1 MKSFTRILLLC
12 LSAILIIT
20 SCKKDDAEPKKYT
33 LTVAANPTI
42 GGTVTGGGAY
52 KSGEDVALTATA
64 NAEYTFVNWKNGDVV
79 VSTDANFTYTT
90 TAEDVT
96 LTATFALKTYTLTLN
111 IPTPN
116 GSGTV
121 SGGGVYL
128 PGTSVNLI
136 ATPGSGWAFENWT
149 KGANVLSTNATYSY
163 TTTAEDV
170 TIAAN
175 FIPTFTLTISV
186 DPVGAGTVTGAGNYP
201 TGTSVNITATPNAG
215 YAFVK
220 WTEGSMDISTN
231 ANYTYTTGGANAT
244 LKANFVRVYAL
255 TVNTN
260 LANSGVVTGGGNYQ
274 TGTSVDLTAT
284 PSIGYTFV
292 NWTKGGAEVSTNT
305 TYNYTTTASDETITA
320 NFTEKT
326 YLITLGAQSH
336 LTIGAFYS
344 IAQNTIYNQ
353 TDASNNQ
360 SAIDLICFYE
370 HDVVNNRINDI
381 TLSSPGAN
389 ITGIF
394 GGGATDP
401 SQWATKRLT
410 LFTPPTST
418 ITTTQFD
425 ALHQN
430 DPAIQTYFNSS
441 MTSSNKKAKLL
452 AVDNIYAFKTA
463 DNVYGLFKVTN
474 VINSADGLVEVVL
487 KFRK

>member
-1 MKSFTRILLLC
+1 MLV
-12 LSAILIIT
+12 IT

-33 LTVAANPTI
+33 LTVTANPTI
-42 GGTVTGGGAY
+42 GGTVTGGGDY
-52 KSGEDVALTATA
+52 KSGEDAALTATA
-64 NAEYTFVNWKNGDVV
+64 NAEYNFVNWKNGDLV
-79 VSTDANFTYTT
+79 VSTDANFTYAT

-96 LTATFALKTYTLTLN
+96 LTATFALKTYHLSLN
-111 IPTPN
+111 NPFPN
-116 GSGTV
+116 GSAVITGSGDYPAGTNV
-121 SGGGVYL
+121 DITV
-128 PGTSVNLI
+128 
-136 ATPGSGWAFENWT
+136 TPGSGWAFSKWKKQT
-149 KGANVLSTNATYSY
+149 DAGLIDISSTANFTY

-170 TIAAN
+170 TLSLDLINVYTLQVTTNLAN
-175 FIPTFTLTISV
+175 S
-186 DPVGAGTVTGAGNYP
+186 GTVTGAGTYP
-201 TGTSVNITATPNAG
+201 N
-215 YAFVK
+215 
-220 WTEGSMDISTN
+220 
-231 ANYTYTTGGANAT
+231 
-244 LKANFVRVYAL
+244 
-255 TVNTN
+255 
-260 LANSGVVTGGGNYQ
+260 
-274 TGTSVDLTAT
+274 GTSVDLTAT

-320 NFTEKT
+320 NFTEKS

-336 LTIGAFYS
+336 ATIGAFYS

-360 SAIDLICFYE
+360 SAIDLLCFYE
-370 HDVVNNRINDI
+370 HDEANNKINDI

-452 AVDNIYAFKTA
+452 AVDNIYAFKTQ

-474 VINSADGLVEVVL
+474 VVNSADGLVEVVL

>member
-1 MKSFTRILLLC
+1 MKSLTKILLIC
-12 LSAILIIT
+12 FSAILIIT

-42 GGTVTGGGAY
+42 GGSVTGGGEY
-52 KSGEDVALTATA
+52 KSGEDIALTATA
-64 NAEYTFVNWKNGDVV
+64 NADYNFVNWKNGDVV
-79 VSTDANFTYTT
+79 VSTEANFTYQTT
-90 TAEDVT
+90 VGDVT
-96 LTATFALKTYTLTLN
+96 LTANFALKTYALTLN
-111 IPTPN
+111 ISTPN

-121 SGGGVYL
+121 TGGGTYL
-128 PGTSVNLI
+128 PGSSVDLI
-136 ATPGSGWAFENWT
+136 ATPGAGWAFVNWT
-149 KGANVLSTNATYSY
+149 KGVDVLSTNATYSY

-170 TIAAN
+170 TI
-175 FIPTFTLTISV
+175 T
-186 DPVGAGTVTGAGNYP
+186 
-201 TGTSVNITATPNAG
+201 
-215 YAFVK
+215 
-220 WTEGSMDISTN
+220 
-231 ANYTYTTGGANAT
+231 
-244 LKANFVRVYAL
+244 ANFVRVYAL

-260 LANSGVVTGGGNYQ
+260 LTNAGVVTGGGNYQ
-274 TGTSVDLTAT
+274 TGTSVDLTGT
-284 PSIGYTFV
+284 PNIGYTFV
-292 NWTKGGAEVSTNT
+292 NWTKGGVEVSTSAA
-305 TYNYTTTASDETITA
+305 YSYTTTTSDETITA

-326 YLITLGAQSH
+326 YVITLGAQSNT
-336 LTIGAFYS
+336 TIGAFYS

-370 HDVVNNRINDI
+370 HDIVNNRINDI

-401 SQWATKRLT
+401 SQWTTKRLT

-430 DPAIQTYFNSS
+430 DPAIQTYFNSG
-441 MTSSNKKAKLL
+441 MTSSNKKAKQLL
-452 AVDNIYAFKTA
+452 VDNIYAFKTV
-463 DNVYGLFKVTN
+463 DNVYGLFKVTA
-474 VINSADGLVEVVL
+474 VTQGADGSVQVVL